1 MSRPPHG
8 YRNLP
13 PGTPSDADAGELVGA
28 VLLALVCI
36 AIAIAVVVL
45 APR

>member
-1 MSRPPHG
+1 MSAP
-8 YRNLP
+8 
-13 PGTPSDADAGELVGA
+13 DDDAGELVGA
-28 VLLALVCI
+28 VLLALVLI